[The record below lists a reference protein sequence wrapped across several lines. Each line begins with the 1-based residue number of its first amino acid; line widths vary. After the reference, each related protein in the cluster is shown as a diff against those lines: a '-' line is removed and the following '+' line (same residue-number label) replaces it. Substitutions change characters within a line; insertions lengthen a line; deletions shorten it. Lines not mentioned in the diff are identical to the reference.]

1 MPLAF
6 SDSATVGTTLMLRLR
21 NASTTVA
28 SPAPVCRPI
37 AVAPVTWYH
46 NGEPSAHRSAFCVTE
61 VSALA
66 IDQYGSQPLT
76 IRRGRLSALAAG
88 PPASSPRARSDA
100 ASAQQTRAALRR
112 RACMDLSRVRV
123 VARPL
128 AQPGGSVVLLRSRRR
143 APGRPLALRQGCND
157 SHRAAANQ
165 PVCAKRTAGATRPL
179 PASGRRSP

>member
-1 MPLAF
+1 MPLAL

-28 SPAPVCRPI
+28 SPAPVCRPM

-112 RACMDLSRVRV
+112 RACMDLSRVRGRRKATGP
-123 VARPL
+123 ARGKRGAGAVL
-128 AQPGGSVVLLRSRRR
+128 GGERPDGRSRYGKAVTIRIE
-143 APGRPLALRQGCND
+143 PPL
-157 SHRAAANQ
+157 
-165 PVCAKRTAGATRPL
+165 
-179 PASGRRSP
+179 